1 MPTAPEPRP
10 SLDPESEEYQRLWD
24 QGLRPR
30 VIWVP
35 DTKDPEFIAE
45 ARRQARAIANSPEEE
60 EDLEPTSPS
69 RSGSKPAAAYPPE
82 VVAEWR
88 RATEEIA
95 RSPQEAEDIAWVAS
109 VSILFEDDNDA
120 RRDRLS

>member
-1 MPTAPEPRP
+1 MPAAPEPRP

-30 VIWVP
+30 VFWVP
-35 DTKDPEFIAE
+35 NTKDPKFIAE

-69 RSGSKPAAAYPPE
+69 QSGSKPAAAYPPE

-88 RATEEIA
+88 RAAEEIA
-95 RSPQEAEDIAWVAS
+95 RSPQEAEDIAWVES
-109 VSILFEDDNDA
+109 VSVFFEEGWEN
-120 RRDRLS
+120 